1 MVERSKSA
9 SRNDWSGLLQMLGHN
24 EHKVS
29 IKEKKEIKVSKKS
42 NKGKEGKK
50 K

>member
-1 MVERSKSA
+1 MVVRLKSVSRSD
-9 SRNDWSGLLQMLGHN
+9 RSGLLQMLGYVP
-24 EHKVS
+24 KVS
-29 IKEKKEIKVSKKS
+29 NKEKKEIKVSNKS

>member
-1 MVERSKSA
+1 MVEKSKLA
-9 SRNDWSGLLQMLGHN
+9 SRSDWSGLLQMLGHI

-29 IKEKKEIKVSKKS
+29 IKEKKEIKVSKKN

>member
-1 MVERSKSA
+1 MVERSKLA
-9 SRNDWSGLLQMLGHN
+9 SRNDWSGLLQMLGYN

-29 IKEKKEIKVSKKS
+29 IKEKKEIKVSKKN

>member
-1 MVERSKSA
+1 MVEISKLA
-9 SRNDWSGLLQMLGHN
+9 SRSDRSGLHKMLGIN
-24 EHKVS
+24 KPKVS
-29 IKEKKEIKVSKKS
+29 NKEKKEIKVISKE

>member
-1 MVERSKSA
+1 MVERSKLA
-9 SRNDWSGLLQMLGHN
+9 SRSDRSGLLQMLGYAS
-24 EHKVS
+24 KVS
-29 IKEKKEIKVSKKS
+29 NKEKKEIKVSKK

>member
-1 MVERSKSA
+1 MVERSKSV
-9 SRNDWSGLLQMLGHN
+9 SRSDRSGLLQMLGYN
-24 EHKVS
+24 EHKVFN
-29 IKEKKEIKVSKKS
+29 KEKKEIKVSKKN

>member
-1 MVERSKSA
+1 MVERSKLV
-9 SRNDWSGLLQMLGHN
+9 SRNDWSGLLQMLGYN

-29 IKEKKEIKVSKKS
+29 NKEKKEIKVSKKS
-42 NKGKEGKK
+42 NKGKEDKK

>member
-1 MVERSKSA
+1 MVILKSA
-9 SRNDWSGLLQMLGHN
+9 SRNDWSGLLQMLRNNGP
-24 EHKVS
+24 KVS
-29 IKEKKEIKVSKKS
+29 NKEKKEIKVSNKS

>member
-9 SRNDWSGLLQMLGHN
+9 SRNDWSGLLQMLGHI
-24 EHKVS
+24 ERKVS
-29 IKEKKEIKVSKKS
+29 IKEKKQIKVSKKN

>member
-1 MVERSKSA
+1 MVEKSKLVSRS
-9 SRNDWSGLLQMLGHN
+9 DWSGLLQMLGHI

>member
-1 MVERSKSA
+1 MVEKSKLA
-9 SRNDWSGLLQMLGHN
+9 SRSDLSGLLQMLGHI

>member
-1 MVERSKSA
+1 MVVRLKLA
-9 SRNDWSGLLQMLGHN
+9 SRSDRSGLLQMLGYVP
-24 EHKVS
+24 KVS
-29 IKEKKEIKVSKKS
+29 NKEKKEIKVISKE

>member
-1 MVERSKSA
+1 MGERSKSV
-9 SRNDWSGLLQMLGHN
+9 SRSDSSGLRQMLGHI

-29 IKEKKEIKVSKKS
+29 NKEKKEIKVSKKN
-42 NKGKEGKK
+42 NKGKEDKK

>member
-1 MVERSKSA
+1 MVVRLKSA
-9 SRNDWSGLLQMLGHN
+9 SRNDWSGLLQMLGYN
-24 EHKVS
+24 GHKVS
-29 IKEKKEIKVSKKS
+29 NKEKKEIKVSNKS

>member
-1 MVERSKSA
+1 MVERSKLV
-9 SRNDWSGLLQMLGHN
+9 SRNDWSGLLQMLGYN

-29 IKEKKEIKVSKKS
+29 NKEKKEIKVIKKS